1 MVENSTMKNNKIL
14 TETDIKNLLAII
26 SQVSVKG
33 SEVPT
38 VNELIEK
45 LKSMAFDL
53 NASTE
58 KDAKASK

>member
-1 MVENSTMKNNKIL
+1 MKNNKIL